1 MRKTF
6 QKLQNQHPA
15 VRTRVALTIATASTG
30 VIGLVL
36 LTTLPLRF
44 QDTSLSS
51 AGGTNP
57 AAVVSATSDAMSP
70 QVQNLQDSWNTIVGL
85 NVSQGG
91 DAQSSTQVPGQDASQ
106 DTGFPDNAAQV
117 GATESY

>member
-6 QKLQNQHPA
+6 QKLQNQHPT
-15 VRTRVALTIATASTG
+15 VKTRVALTIASVSTG

-44 QDTSLSS
+44 QDTSLSQTGS
-51 AGGTNP
+51 NP

-70 QVQNLQDSWNTIVGL
+70 QIQNLQDSWNTITGL

-91 DAQSSTQVPGQDASQ
+91 DTQSSTQVPGQDASQ